1 MNQRQKLKAE
11 ALGDEDEFW
20 DIKNVT
26 ELAEVKDKGVF

>member
-26 ELAEVKDKGVF
+26 ELQELIDKGAF